1 MKSSQIRLVV
11 LLGVFA
17 ILGILIVQ
25 IYWLS
30 KAYDVKERQF
40 NESIHTALLNVAEKL
55 ASDNDGN
62 ISNEDVVNQLSND
75 YFVVNINDKI
85 DANTLEYYISNE
97 FKKLQVN
104 LDYEYAIYDCA
115 SDEMVYGNYVDLD
128 DQGKN
133 DTPNKNL
140 PKYSEFSYY
149 FGVFLPTK
157 TSFVLN
163 NLKLTIVFS
172 ILLSIALIF
181 FAYAIYVILRQKRL
195 SELQTD
201 FINNMTHEFKTP
213 IAAIKLSAEAM
224 LKNEHIH
231 TDNRLNNYT
240 KIVKEQAERL
250 NGQVE
255 KVLNIA
261 KLQNDNLELKK
272 ERINLNEQLKE
283 IARSASLNFEKN
295 GGQLVLN
302 LPPNEMVIYADK
314 LHFNNIMYNLLDNA
328 LKYNDKTPVVH
339 LNIKSKGE
347 KSIIEIVDNGIG
359 IDEKHLKQVF
369 NKFYRVPTGNVHNV
383 KGFGLGLFYVK
394 QVIDKHNWKIK
405 IDSITNKGTTIKIT
419 V

>member
-1 MKSSQIRLVV
+1 MRNSQISIVV
-11 LLGVFA
+11 ILGVLA
-17 ILGILIVQ
+17 ILGILTVQ
-25 IYWLS
+25 IFWLS

-40 NESIHTALLNVAEKL
+40 NESIHTALLNVAEKI
-55 ASDNDGN
+55 ASDNEGN
-62 ISNEDVVNQLSND
+62 LSNEDIVNQLSSD
-75 YFVVNINDKI
+75 YFVVNINDQI

-97 FKKLQVN
+97 FEKLQIN

-128 DQGKN
+128 DQITN
-133 DTPNKNL
+133 DKPTKSL
-140 PKYSEFSYY
+140 PKYNEFSYY

-157 TSFVLN
+157 TSYVLN

-181 FAYAIYVILRQKRL
+181 FAYAIYIILKQKRL

-213 IAAIKLSAEAM
+213 ISAIKLSAEAM
-224 LKNEHIH
+224 LKNENIK
-231 TDNRLNNYT
+231 TDNRLSNYT
-240 KIVKEQAERL
+240 KIVQEQAERL

-272 ERINLNEQLKE
+272 EKLNLNEQLEE
-283 IARSASLNFEKN
+283 IVRSASLNFEKN
-295 GGQLVLN
+295 GGSIILN
-302 LPPNEMVIYADK
+302 LPENDVEIYADK

-328 LKYNDKTPVVH
+328 LKYNDKTPIVNLSVE
-339 LNIKSKGE
+339 NRGAKTIIKIK
-347 KSIIEIVDNGIG
+347 DNGIG
-359 IDEKHLKQVF
+359 IDEKHIKQVF

-394 QVIDKHNWKIK
+394 QVVDKHNWKIK
-405 IDSITNKGTTIKIT
+405 INSKKGEGTTINIEI
-419 V
+419 